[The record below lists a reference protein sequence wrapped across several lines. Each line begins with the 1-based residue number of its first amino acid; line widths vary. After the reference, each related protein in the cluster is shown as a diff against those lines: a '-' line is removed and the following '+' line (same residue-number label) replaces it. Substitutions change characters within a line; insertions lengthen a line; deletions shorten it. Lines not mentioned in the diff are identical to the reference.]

1 MQKAITVTILNNQ
14 IKALL
19 ESHYINTT
27 VTGEVSR
34 VTYHSSGHLYF
45 TLKDKNSSI
54 SCVMFK
60 GNKRSLKF
68 TLEDGMSVVLLGAV
82 SVYTPRG
89 SYQLNVI
96 SLEPE
101 GGGALAL
108 AYEQLKEKLKEKGYF
123 DSDIKK
129 ELPKFPKTIALITSK
144 TGAALQDMLRVAQN
158 RYPLVKLILLD
169 TQVQGEG
176 SCEMIVA
183 NIKKADSLKVD
194 IIIVGRGG
202 GSVEDL
208 WAFNQE
214 RVADAIFE
222 ANTPIISAVGHE
234 IDFLI
239 SDFCADVRAST
250 PSNAIEIALADK
262 SELLIMLDSYMDRF
276 DEKLQNI
283 IVKKLRDLD
292 HLKELLKH
300 SSPITKLTHIENE
313 IQIISQNLN
322 STIYFILKRKATE
335 LEGVKNIFTQ
345 NNPSLRDKKGFA
357 QVVKS
362 GKSVDLETLESG
374 DEIELFNSKV
384 KIISKVVDKSYLAT

>member
-101 GGGALAL
+101 GSGALAL

>member
-1 MQKAITVTILNNQ
+1 MQKAITVTTLNNQ

-68 TLEDGMSVVLLGAV
+68 TLEDGMGVVLLGAV

-283 IVKKLRDLD
+283 IIKKLRDLD

-322 STIYFILKRKATE
+322 S
-335 LEGVKNIFTQ
+335 
-345 NNPSLRDKKGFA
+345 
-357 QVVKS
+357 
-362 GKSVDLETLESG
+362 
-374 DEIELFNSKV
+374 
-384 KIISKVVDKSYLAT
+384 

>member
-1 MQKAITVTILNNQ
+1 MQKAITVTTLNNQ

-283 IVKKLRDLD
+283 IIKKLRDLD

-322 STIYFILKRKATE
+322 SAIYFILKRKTTE

-362 GKSVDLETLESG
+362 GKSVDLETLESQ